1 MSSLLWFR
9 RQIERRFLRLLVT
22 RLSTLSS
29 HCFLN
34 KIRTIVFCLQVP
46 E

>member
-1 MSSLLWFR
+1 MSRLLWFR
-9 RQIERRFLRLLVT
+9 RQIERRSLRLGVT

-29 HCFLN
+29 QCFLN
-34 KIRTIVFCLQVP
+34 KIRTIVFSLQVP